1 MQVCTRVIATVECGA
16 RSHPSSGALQNRIR
30 DGMADGTTIV
40 KSQNVLLGM
49 VIQDNDAQHI
59 GRLAGNDRI
68 HKTHESIRPQAA
80 PEDMMPHRGSR

>member
-1 MQVCTRVIATVECGA
+1 
-16 RSHPSSGALQNRIR
+16 
-30 DGMADGTTIV
+30 MADGTTIV